1 MEESGEKSQDATP
14 HRRQQAREEGQVA
27 QSQDL
32 AAAMILVVGLA
43 VLLAAG
49 GDIAKFFAGL
59 TQRQLGGDAWTS
71 ADIQS
76 VTREG
81 HGLIGETAKAMLP
94 LFGALWLAAIVAHVV
109 QFGFVLAPAQA
120 SLDWTRVDPVR
131 GFQRMMSLKSLVRLG
146 FGLIKIAIVA
156 GVACWALYSHREEI
170 VAAAALDLPQIGSL
184 LVSLVLWTSM
194 KIAFA
199 LLILA
204 LLDFGYQRWNF
215 EQDLRMTPQEVR
227 EEMRN
232 LQGDPQVIG
241 RRKAVQRQLALNR
254 LSQAVPKADV
264 VVTNPTELAVA
275 IQYDAA
281 TMAAPIVV
289 AKGAGVLAQRI
300 RRLALENAV
309 PIIERKPL
317 AQALY
322 RDVELNRPIPDTLYA
337 TVAEVLAYVY
347 QLKGKTLEQG
357 PGTTGQGSEKRK
369 PS

>member
-1 MEESGEKSQDATP
+1 MEQSGDKSQEATP

-32 AAAMILVVGLA
+32 AAALILVVGLA
-43 VLLAAG
+43 VLLAVG
-49 GDIAKFFAGL
+49 GNIASFFAGL
-59 TQRQLGGDAWTS
+59 AERLLGGEAWTT

-81 HGLIGETAKAMLP
+81 HGLIGEAAKAMLP
-94 LFGALWLAAIVAHVV
+94 LFGALWLAAIVAHLV
-109 QFGFVLAPAQA
+109 QFGFVLAPSQVAFD
-120 SLDWTRVDPVR
+120 LTRIDPLR
-131 GFQRMMSLKSLVRLG
+131 GFQRLMSLRSAVRLG
-146 FGLIKIAIVA
+146 FGLVKILIVA
-156 GVACWALYSHREEI
+156 AIAVWALYSHRAEI

-184 LVSLVLWTSM
+184 MVSLVLWTSM
-194 KIAFA
+194 KIALA

-215 EQDLRMTPQEVR
+215 EQDLRMTSQEVR

-241 RRKAVQRQLALNR
+241 RRRAVQRQLVLNR

-289 AKGAGVLAQRI
+289 AKGAGLLAQRI
-300 RRLALENAV
+300 RRLALENAI

-322 RDVELNRPIPDTLYA
+322 REVDLNRPIPDSLYA

-347 QLKGKTLEQG
+347 QLKGKTLDPGASGLG
-357 PGTTGQGSEKRK
+357 PESSRPT
-369 PS
+369 